1 MTNKDK
7 KIEFFQYKLKNK
19 HSALEDVIY
28 SDAILL
34 LYNDVNPDKVQNWV
48 NNVLGNY
55 NNKPK
60 PLSDREKQKNE
71 EKKKRK
77 EEKINL
83 FNLINNKISTLFNE
97 YGILK
102 IGFFDWKEVS
112 DSDFILIEHLVK
124 SKGYF
129 LTSFGDGAVEVII
142 SKIKL
147 DKTFFTV
154 FKELENESN
163 SSEKDTKIDEMRE
176 FDFNTFKES
185 VTKI

>member
-1 MTNKDK
+1 MITNTK
-7 KIEFFQYKLKNK
+7 KMETFQSKLDNE
-19 HSALEDVIY
+19 HSELEGIVY
-28 SDAILL
+28 SEAILL
-34 LYNDVNPDKVQNWV
+34 LNNDVNPDKVQNWV

-60 PLSDREKQKNE
+60 PLSNREKQKNE

-77 EEKINL
+77 EDKINL

-102 IGFFDWKEVS
+102 IGFFSWREVS

-129 LTSFGDGAVEVII
+129 LTSFGDGAVELII

-147 DKTFFTV
+147 DKNFFTV
-154 FKELENESN
+154 FKELERESDYFI
-163 SSEKDTKIDEMRE
+163 KDSKIDEMKE
-176 FDFNTFKES
+176 FDFNIFKES
-185 VTKI
+185 LTKI